1 MTPTIA
7 IIIATVLLTA
17 YVLCMVAVGGVPKS
31 LSQSVFYLPAGGRW
45 LWTVIIGAVAALTM
59 PVLLGHVHPDT
70 QFIAFFACGALGFVA
85 VTPLVHDKQD
95 ISYKVHMT
103 AAYTCG
109 VLSQLLVSLNEP
121 WLLLIWTFWTFDFII
136 YRIRRHEWD
145 TAKFWAEMTCFIT
158 IFVLCFAMTSTVLGY

>member
-45 LWTVIIGAVAALTM
+45 LWTVIIGAVAALMM

-85 VTPLVHDKQD
+85 VTPLVHDKHD

-103 AAYTCG
+103 AAYACG
-109 VLSQLLVSLNEP
+109 VLSQLLVALNEP

-136 YRIRRHEWD
+136 YRIRRQEWD